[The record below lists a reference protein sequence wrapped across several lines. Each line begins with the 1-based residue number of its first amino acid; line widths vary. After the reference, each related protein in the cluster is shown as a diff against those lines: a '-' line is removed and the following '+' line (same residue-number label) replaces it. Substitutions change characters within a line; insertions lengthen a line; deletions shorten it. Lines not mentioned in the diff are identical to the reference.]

1 MKIGFSVVHASEVT
15 TFPLSNLQEILPI
28 SRNRSKEIGFVEDP
42 PHFFSIILDLTN
54 IIFEALLNGLDELG
68 ETFEPR
74 SIEYF
79 WVYFPSTDASNS

>member
-68 ETFEPR
+68 ETFWAEKHR
-74 SIEYF
+74 IFLGIFSQYWCE
-79 WVYFPSTDASNS
+79 